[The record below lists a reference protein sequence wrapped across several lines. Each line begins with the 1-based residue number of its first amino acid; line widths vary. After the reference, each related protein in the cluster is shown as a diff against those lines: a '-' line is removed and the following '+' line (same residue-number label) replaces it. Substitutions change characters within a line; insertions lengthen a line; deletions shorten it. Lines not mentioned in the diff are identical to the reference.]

1 MPFRGHF
8 FFLRAGVSQFV
19 LEPGLLEGQNLPVSE
34 NVARGESER
43 GSWDVLEPTLSLSA
57 I

>member
-1 MPFRGHF
+1 M
-8 FFLRAGVSQFV
+8 RAGVSQFV

>member
-1 MPFRGHF
+1 MSIQRPL